1 MKMGQKCEI
10 FNKIFIIGPFGLL
23 YGPENLKT
31 LPNTIHWLWKGYE
44 VSWFLGWRIIL
55 LIQHISV
62 NWHVCTCIIHVQTKT
77 ETHHLVAEA
86 SRRWNLLFIIIS
98 IPIAKQKT
106 KEKSMIFFSLQKESK
121 TNKSVENKI
130 TRSGIFKEWMVIC
143 FGNTCVGFCLPLC

>member
-1 MKMGQKCEI
+1 MIKRWFFDQMKMGQKCEI

-62 NWHVCTCIIHVQTKT
+62 KLFKMYTYSHAN
-77 ETHHLVAEA
+77 
-86 SRRWNLLFIIIS
+86 SRLL
-98 IPIAKQKT
+98 
-106 KEKSMIFFSLQKESK
+106 
-121 TNKSVENKI
+121 
-130 TRSGIFKEWMVIC
+130 
-143 FGNTCVGFCLPLC
+143 